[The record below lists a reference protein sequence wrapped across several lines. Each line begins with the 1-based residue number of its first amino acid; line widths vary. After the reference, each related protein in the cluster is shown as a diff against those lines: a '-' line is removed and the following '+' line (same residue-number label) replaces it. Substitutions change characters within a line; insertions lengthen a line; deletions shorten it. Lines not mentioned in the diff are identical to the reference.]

1 MAWGKL
7 PWELEEEILCR
18 LPPGSLVRL
27 RSVCKH
33 WNDLLNDKW
42 FIMGCAHPQFI
53 ILPESKIYSIR
64 TIGLDDVDPKIEVR
78 ELACQFHFEAEKWAF
93 TRITACDGFLFRDF
107 WNQGVT
113 IWNPWLRQGYK
124 IFGYYNR
131 FYDTKLK
138 IGHRFAIFECASQAF
153 KFIDS
158 PKWPMMAGRGEYV
171 SLNGNLYWTAYNEDT
186 REHFLGSF
194 DFSTEISM
202 HFCLLPCTKHVSGL
216 RDKLVLTVFKGDRF
230 ALLKQS
236 RISSNT
242 EIWVTNDKINS
253 SNNVVWLNLMTL
265 SIPDFPSLFHQPSDI
280 SYFIHDMTLILCCDD
295 NQTGVGCIFIAR
307 GELCKKIQIDSVSLG
322 FSQCVYLP
330 SLTSVPLE
338 FRSLQ
343 LRPLA
348 YSRNILHRP
357 HSSPSWSE
365 GTLSAFSISIMG
377 TKLFLSF
384 LNGIHG
390 TLSFIFSKDTKV
402 LAAQYGPKARTKK
415 NENAEK
421 ACLNSYGSLK
431 PDRLVIVNAFS
442 F

>member
-1 MAWGKL
+1 MASGKL

-18 LPPGSLVRL
+18 LPPGSLVRKSL
-27 RSVCKH
+27 
-33 WNDLLNDKW
+33 
-42 FIMGCAHPQFI
+42 GCARPQFI
-53 ILPESKIYSIR
+53 ILPESKIYSIG
-64 TIGLDDVDPKIEVR
+64 TIGLDDFDPKIEVR
-78 ELACQFHFEAEKWAF
+78 ELACQFHFKVEKWAF
-93 TRITACDGFLFRDF
+93 TRITACDGLLFRDF

-113 IWNPWLRQGYK
+113 IWNPWLRQVGWIEYKEDRDFRFCGVGYDACKPEKGYK
-124 IFGYYNR
+124 IFGYFNR

-158 PKWPMMAGRGEYV
+158 PEWPMLAGRGEYV

-202 HFCLLPCTKHVSGL
+202 HICLLPCGKHVSGL
-216 RDKLVLTVFKGDRF
+216 RDKLVLTVFKGDQF

-265 SIPDFPSLFHQPSDI
+265 SIPDFPSLFHQLSDI

-307 GELCKKIQIDSVSLG
+307 GDLCKKIQIDSVSLG
-322 FSQCVYLP
+322 FSQCVHLP

-343 LRPLA
+343 
-348 YSRNILHRP
+348 
-357 HSSPSWSE
+357 
-365 GTLSAFSISIMG
+365 
-377 TKLFLSF
+377 
-384 LNGIHG
+384 
-390 TLSFIFSKDTKV
+390 V
-402 LAAQYGPKARTKK
+402 
-415 NENAEK
+415 
-421 ACLNSYGSLK
+421 
-431 PDRLVIVNAFS
+431 
-442 F
+442 

>member
-1 MAWGKL
+1 
-7 PWELEEEILCR
+7 
-18 LPPGSLVRL
+18 
-27 RSVCKH
+27 
-33 WNDLLNDKW
+33 
-42 FIMGCAHPQFI
+42 
-53 ILPESKIYSIR
+53 
-64 TIGLDDVDPKIEVR
+64 
-78 ELACQFHFEAEKWAF
+78 
-93 TRITACDGFLFRDF
+93 LFRDF

-113 IWNPWLRQGYK
+113 IWNPWLRQVGWIEYKEDKDFRFCGIGYDAGKPEKGYK
-124 IFGYYNR
+124 IFGYFNR

-158 PKWPMMAGRGEYV
+158 PEWPTLAGRGEYV

-202 HFCLLPCTKHVSGL
+202 HFCLLPCAKHVSGL
-216 RDKLVLTVFKGDRF
+216 QDKLVLTVFKGDRF

-242 EIWVTNDKINS
+242 EIWVTKDKINS

-265 SIPDFPSLFHQPSDI
+265 SIPDFPSLFHQLSDI

-307 GELCKKIQIDSVSLG
+307 GDLCKKIQINYVSLG

-343 LRPLA
+343 
-348 YSRNILHRP
+348 
-357 HSSPSWSE
+357 
-365 GTLSAFSISIMG
+365 
-377 TKLFLSF
+377 
-384 LNGIHG
+384 
-390 TLSFIFSKDTKV
+390 V
-402 LAAQYGPKARTKK
+402 
-415 NENAEK
+415 
-421 ACLNSYGSLK
+421 
-431 PDRLVIVNAFS
+431 
-442 F
+442 

>member
-1 MAWGKL
+1 MASGKL
-7 PWELEEEILCR
+7 LWELEEEILCR

-33 WNDLLNDKW
+33 WNDLYNDKW
-42 FIMGCAHPQFI
+42 FIKKSLGFARPQFI
-53 ILPESKIYSIR
+53 ILAGFKIYSIG
-64 TIGLDDVDPKIEVR
+64 TIGLDVVDPKIE
-78 ELACQFHFEAEKWAF
+78 WAF
-93 TRITACDGFLFRDF
+93 TRITACNGLLFRDF

-113 IWNPWLRQGYK
+113 IWNPWLRQVGWIEYKEDKDFRFCGVGYDAGKPEKGYK
-124 IFGYYNR
+124 IFGYFNR

-158 PKWPMMAGRGEYV
+158 PEWPTLAGRGEYV

-186 REHFLGSF
+186 REHFFGSF

-202 HFCLLPCTKHVSGL
+202 HFCLLPCAKH
-216 RDKLVLTVFKGDRF
+216 GDRF

-242 EIWVTNDKINS
+242 EIWVTKDKINS
-253 SNNVVWLNLMTL
+253 SNNMVWLNLMTL
-265 SIPDFPSLFHQPSDI
+265 SIPDFPSLFHQLSDI

-295 NQTGVGCIFIAR
+295 NQTGVGCIFIAK
-307 GELCKKIQIDSVSLG
+307 GDLCKKIQINYVSLG

-343 LRPLA
+343 
-348 YSRNILHRP
+348 
-357 HSSPSWSE
+357 
-365 GTLSAFSISIMG
+365 
-377 TKLFLSF
+377 
-384 LNGIHG
+384 
-390 TLSFIFSKDTKV
+390 V
-402 LAAQYGPKARTKK
+402 
-415 NENAEK
+415 
-421 ACLNSYGSLK
+421 
-431 PDRLVIVNAFS
+431 
-442 F
+442 